1 VLLCWLALLLIRVAE
16 RRTGQ
21 TWNRIATQLGRVH
34 EVTLT
39 GDAGQLV
46 QTTPLTAEQ
55 ATLFRDC
62 GIKPPPRIT
71 AADPA

>member
-1 VLLCWLALLLIRVAE
+1 M
-16 RRTGQ
+16 
-21 TWNRIATQLGRVH
+21 H

-39 GDAGQLV
+39 GDAGQIT
-46 QTTPLTAEQ
+46 QTTPLTSQQ
-55 ATLFRDC
+55 AALYRAC

>member
-1 VLLCWLALLLIRVAE
+1 MLAPPLLIRVAE

-21 TWNRIATQLGRVH
+21 TRNRISTQLGRVH
-34 EVTLT
+34 EFTLA
-39 GDAGQLV
+39 GDAGQIT
-46 QTTPLTAEQ
+46 QTTPLNSEQ
-55 ATLFRDC
+55 ATPYPDC